1 MRSEKRLLV
10 VVLLLLLSSAVVP
23 VTAAPARALKVTVLS
38 TMLVGEARTG
48 IGEWGFAALVEIDGR
63 RVLMDTG
70 ARPETVLANATELG
84 VDLST
89 VTDLV
94 ITHNHFDHT
103 AGLVTLR
110 RELSKKNPAAL
121 SRVHVP
127 RGIFFPRPGPN
138 GREGNGLLPMKADYE
153 ATGGKFIEH
162 AGPAEVVPGLW
173 IAGPIPRV
181 HPERNWSGSGRV
193 QTPEGLVE
201 DIVQEDTSLVVDTA
215 EGLVVISGCGHA
227 GMINTLEF
235 ARKFVRAAPI
245 AAAIGGYHLF
255 AASDA
260 TLEWTAGK
268 LRDFGLKNLIGAHC
282 TGIEAVYRLR
292 ELTGLERRT
301 AVVGAVGASYTLGKG
316 IDATTLAR

>member
-1 MRSEKRLLV
+1 MSRLFV
-10 VVLLLLLSSAVVP
+10 VVLMLSIA
-23 VTAAPARALKVTVLS
+23 AAPAAAAPAKALKVTVLS

-48 IGEWGFAALVEIDGR
+48 IGEWGFAALVEVDGR

-70 ARPETVLANATELG
+70 ARPETVLANAQELG

-89 VTDLV
+89 VADLV

-110 RELSKKNPAAL
+110 RQLSKKNPAAL

-127 RGIFFPRPGPN
+127 RGIFYPRPGPN
-138 GREGNGLLPMKADYE
+138 GREGNGLLPYKADYE

-181 HPERNWSGSGRV
+181 HTERNWSGSGRV
-193 QTPEGLVE
+193 QTPDGLTE

-215 EGLVVISGCGHA
+215 DGLVVISGCGHA

-268 LRDFGLKNLIGAHC
+268 LREFGLKNLIGAHC

-292 ELTGLERRT
+292 ELAGLERRT